1 MLKEILVIDDNP
13 DIRFLICNILEEQN
27 FKVRSAANYDQ
38 AVLEI
43 NKKLPDL
50 AIIDIKL
57 DKPDKDGID
66 LLKLIIKNEKLTP
79 VIMISGHATVK
90 IAVEA
95 IRLGAYE
102 FIEKPFTKE
111 KILNYVHRGLESSS
125 LKKEKDII
133 ENKLFHSF
141 ELIGKSQATLKVKK
155 IIEKLSTSESR
166 VLITGPTG
174 SGKELVARKIHKNS
188 SRYKEPFVIINA
200 ALLREK
206 TYEKELFGEEFE
218 DGNISFGALER
229 ANKGTLLIDEVS
241 EIPFET
247 QANVLRVLID
257 QKFKRMNGSKD
268 INVNIRLI
276 SSTSK
281 NLDELVKDKKFRE
294 DLYHR
299 LNVMP
304 IELNSLSSRTE
315 DIPLLIDY
323 FKTKLSE
330 INGVQEPDI
339 DIKNDSLY
347 TYNWPGNV
355 RELRNL
361 VERITILS
369 SNESKEKINKIIDDV
384 LNPSSK
390 IRDNKDILEQSFQS
404 PLKEA
409 RESFEKEY
417 LTTQLKKHHGNIS
430 KTADFIGMER
440 SALHRKLKS
449 LGIKGIN

>member
-1 MLKEILVIDDNP
+1 MIKEILVIDDNP
-13 DIRFLICNILEEQN
+13 DIRFLICNILKEQN
-27 FKVRSAANYDQ
+27 FKVRSAANFDQ

-43 NKKLPDL
+43 NNRLPDL

-66 LLKLIIKNEKLTP
+66 LLKLVNKKNKNTP
-79 VIMISGHATVK
+79 IIMISGHATVK

-102 FIEKPFTKE
+102 FIEKPFSKE
-111 KILNYVHRGLESSS
+111 KILNYVKRGLESAS

-133 ENKLFHSF
+133 EKNLFHSF
-141 ELIGKSQATLKVKK
+141 DLIGKSNAILKVKK
-155 IIEKLSTSESR
+155 IIDKLSTSESR
-166 VLITGPTG
+166 ILISGPTG

-188 SRYKEPFVIINA
+188 LRSKEPFIIINA
-200 ALLREK
+200 ALLKEK
-206 TYEKELFGEEFE
+206 TYEKELFGEEFD
-218 DGNISFGALER
+218 DGDISFGALER
-229 ANKGTLLIDEVS
+229 ANRGTLLIDEVS

-257 QKFKRMNGSKD
+257 QKFKRVNGSKD

-281 NLDELVKDKKFRE
+281 NLDKLVRENEFRE

-304 IELNSLSSRTE
+304 IELASLSSRTE

-330 INGVQEPDI
+330 INGVQIPDI

-369 SNESKEKINKIIDDV
+369 SNESKQKINKLIDDV
-384 LNPSSK
+384 LNPSTK
-390 IRDNKDILEQSFQS
+390 NENNKNIFEQSFQS

-409 RESFEKEY
+409 REHFEKEY
-417 LTTQLKKHHGNIS
+417 LSTQLKKHHGNIS

>member
-1 MLKEILVIDDNP
+1 MHKEILVIDDNP
-13 DIRFLICNILEEQN
+13 DIRSLVSNILREQN
-27 FKVRSAANYDQ
+27 YEVRTAANYDQ
-38 AVLEI
+38 AVFEI

-57 DKPDKDGID
+57 DKTDKDGID
-66 LLKLIIKNEKLTP
+66 LLKLVTKKDKSTP
-79 VIMISGHATVK
+79 VIMISGHATVQ

-95 IRLGAYE
+95 TRLGAYE

-111 KILNYVHRGLESSS
+111 KILNYVNRALESSK

-141 ELIGKSQATLKVKK
+141 ELIGKSTSVIKVKK

-166 VLITGPTG
+166 VLIYGPTG
-174 SGKELVARKIHKNS
+174 AGKELVARKIHKNS
-188 SRYKEPFVIINA
+188 SRSKEPFIIINA
-200 ALLREK
+200 ALLKES
-206 TYEKELFGEEFE
+206 TYEKELFGEEFD

-257 QKFKRMNGSKD
+257 QKFKRLNGSKD

-281 NLDELVKDKKFRE
+281 DLSELVKINKFRE

-304 IELNSLSSRTE
+304 IELTSLSSRTE
-315 DIPLLIDY
+315 DIPLLIEY
-323 FKTKLSE
+323 FKEKLSE
-330 INGVQEPDI
+330 INGVQQPKI
-339 DIKNDSLY
+339 DIKNDNLY

-369 SNESKEKINKIIDDV
+369 ANESQSNINKIIEDI
-384 LNPSSK
+384 LNPASTFS
-390 IRDNKDILEQSFQS
+390 NKDLLEKSFTS

-409 RESFEKEY
+409 RKHFEKEY
-417 LTTQLKKHHGNIS
+417 LITQLKKNHGNIS

-440 SALHRKLKS
+440 SALHRKLKE

>member
-13 DIRFLICNILEEQN
+13 DIRLLVSNILKDQN
-27 FKVRSAANYDQ
+27 FEVRTAANYDQ
-38 AVLEI
+38 AVFEI

-57 DKPDKDGID
+57 DKTDKDGID
-66 LLKLIIKNEKLTP
+66 LLKLVIKKNKMTP

-90 IAVEA
+90 IAVES
-95 IRLGAYE
+95 IRIGAYE
-102 FIEKPFTKE
+102 FIEKPFSKE
-111 KILNYVHRGLESSS
+111 KILNYVNRALESSN

-141 ELIGKSQATLKVKK
+141 DLIGKSPSITRIKK

-166 VLITGPTG
+166 VLISGPTG
-174 SGKELVARKIHKNS
+174 TGKELVARKIHKNS
-188 SRYKEPFVIINA
+188 SRAKEPFVIINA
-200 ALLREK
+200 ALLKEN
-206 TYEKELFGEEFE
+206 TYEKELFGEEFD

-241 EIPFET
+241 EIPQET

-257 QKFKRMNGSKD
+257 QKFKRLNGSKD
-268 INVNIRLI
+268 IYVNIRLI

-281 NLDELVKDKKFRE
+281 NLNDLVKINKFRE

-304 IELNSLSSRTE
+304 IELTSLNSRTE
-315 DIPLLIDY
+315 DIPLLVDY
-323 FKTKLSE
+323 FIKKLSE
-330 INGVQEPDI
+330 INGVQKPKI
-339 DIKNDSLY
+339 DIKNDNLY

-369 SNESKEKINKIIDDV
+369 SNESTENINKIIEDI
-384 LNPSSK
+384 LNPTDNAETNKK
-390 IRDNKDILEQSFQS
+390 IMEKTFTS

-409 RESFEKEY
+409 REHFEKEY
-417 LTTQLKKHHGNIS
+417 LITQLKKHHGNIS